1 MPHQRTSAG
10 KDIGVARF
18 LSPEWF
24 AQLSRLQPS
33 TPPALEAPELVIEVL
48 VTGAP
53 DDPEATVAYQV
64 ALQGNDVRALPPRPR
79 PPPQLRFTTAYA
91 TAAGIASGQLS
102 AYDALLGGRTRVSGE
117 AALLVSRQPMLA
129 GRDLVPAPLRA
140 STTF

>member
-1 MPHQRTSAG
+1 
-10 KDIGVARF
+10 VARF

-53 DDPEATVAYQV
+53 DDPDDPEATVAYQV
-64 ALQGNDVRALPPRPR
+64 ALQGNDVRALPPVPGRQ
-79 PPPQLRFTTAYA
+79 PQVRFTTDYA
-91 TAAGIASGQLS
+91 TAAGVASGHLS